1 MVSVAEGLRMLQ
13 GGVDR
18 TGFADMA
25 DSLGNPGM
33 DLIAARRAAA
43 AEAEAIAE
51 YERKQ
56 AERDAEFRDE
66 LDKIIQNRGDETGTD
81 LDINDTAMS
90 KFGGASLLPLLLGKP
105 GVPATALGLGALG
118 VYDKFTNQIP
128 MIDERLQEA
137 DPEGFQE
144 MMEDPGEAFLYN
156 VRPMFS
162 QADGGRVDLF
172 QGGPS
177 QQGQTQRGGLQG
189 GRRGFGGPPGGGGGN
204 QKSQKEVDI
213 DQLKKEEEEKAKM
226 VTTKTTLNPALY
238 GLVEDQLS
246 LQTPPEPMQEQSF
259 LDTVSKYN
267 PLQQDFQVTPNLSF
281 GYDVNPN
288 LKDLSDINAT
298 AGFSYSFNQGGPV
311 SVGMDDNKR
320 TLRISEDDRFIEA
333 EQMSTGDTELYNY
346 LVGGEIMPGLSF
358 ELGVMD
364 DAVMEPGMRS
374 PDDLKFFNIKKTF

>member
-1 MVSVAEGLRMLQ
+1 MVSVAEGLRMMQ

-18 TGFADMA
+18 TGFAKMA
-25 DSLGNPGM
+25 EGLGNPGM

-81 LDINDTAMS
+81 LNINDTAMS

-137 DPEGFQE
+137 DPEGFEE
-144 MMEDPGEAFLYN
+144 MMEDPGESFLYN

-162 QADGGRVDLF
+162 LAD
-172 QGGPS
+172 
-177 QQGQTQRGGLQG
+177 
-189 GRRGFGGPPGGGGGN
+189 
-204 QKSQKEVDI
+204 
-213 DQLKKEEEEKAKM
+213 
-226 VTTKTTLNPALY
+226 
-238 GLVEDQLS
+238 
-246 LQTPPEPMQEQSF
+246 
-259 LDTVSKYN
+259 
-267 PLQQDFQVTPNLSF
+267 
-281 GYDVNPN
+281 
-288 LKDLSDINAT
+288 
-298 AGFSYSFNQGGPV
+298 GGPV